1 MHRQLYTHSTDYIRC
16 QTTNLTRGA
25 NVLGWWWFSRTV
37 VSLAEA
43 NRSLS
48 FRQLSSLWCSL
59 LTSACSICME
69 ILTKQ
74 TKKNVEILLEKQ
86 TNRWFTKFPTIK
98 STLIVTCPCECTDIF
113 RKQPRNTPHTLE
125 TIPPKMQPQSIAT
138 GYDERWRSDLDFQ
151 KSQQVESE
159 QHLDVFKKYLK
170 VHSWVSEWTLG
181 AVSALQPPGYAHLL
195 SVAPVER
202 RTLVQPPWQG
212 REEREE
218 LGLREVIDSL

>member
-16 QTTNLTRGA
+16 KTTNLTRGV

-74 TKKNVEILLEKQ
+74 TKKKCWNSFGKKK
-86 TNRWFTKFPTIK
+86 TNRWFTKFFTIK
-98 STLIVTCPCECTDIF
+98 STLRVTCPCKCTGIF

-125 TIPPKMQPQSIAT
+125 TIPPKMQPQSIAAHSAIKYTT
-138 GYDERWRSDLDFQ
+138 GYDERWRSDLDFSEEPT
-151 KSQQVESE
+151 SQIWAT
-159 QHLDVFKKYLK
+159 F
-170 VHSWVSEWTLG
+170 
-181 AVSALQPPGYAHLL
+181 
-195 SVAPVER
+195 R
-202 RTLVQPPWQG
+202 C
-212 REEREE
+212 
-218 LGLREVIDSL
+218 I